1 MLPSIVLTDKLIPFL
16 LLMNHFEGTDK
27 SLPFTAL
34 SRPLSSLYI
43 IHLRTLD
50 ALFLDA

>member
-34 SRPLSSLYI
+34 SPLYI
-43 IHLRTLD
+43 IHLRTSP
-50 ALFLDA
+50 